1 MTEPRYA
8 VVFLAVPP
16 AMTADDLAFLANV
29 ALGNAS
35 AALMPF
41 SSHWDNDPRN
51 LWEIP
56 EAVDAWTQFGALADA
71 YAFRGRL
78 TGPGVG
84 VLQLCEAVTDGKRL
98 VRVDDQVAILD
109 PD

>member
-1 MTEPRYA
+1 MTEPRFA
-8 VVFLAVPP
+8 VVFLDVAP
-16 AMTADDLAFLANV
+16 AMTADDLADLANV
-29 ALGNAS
+29 ALGNATS
-35 AALMPF
+35 ALMPF
-41 SSHWDNDPRN
+41 SSTWDKDPRD
-51 LWEIP
+51 LWQIP

-98 VRVDDQVAILD
+98 VRVGDQVAILD